1 MHSSILAWRI
11 LWTEETGKLQY
22 MGLQRVEHNFQ
33 MFKLHLKKEE
43 EPDQIS
49 NIHWIIKKARE
60 FQKNIYFCFT
70 DYTKALVW
78 ITTNLKIL
86 KDMGIPDHL
95 TCFLDFPGCSDGKA
109 SSYNAGDPGSIPGSG
124 KSPKERNGNPLQNSC
139 LENPMDEEPGRLPHT
154 VSQRIGCDW
163 LTSLSLSASWKVC
176 MQVKKQQ
183 IEPDMKEE
191 TDSKLGKEYIKTVYC
206 HPT

>member
-1 MHSSILAWRI
+1 MAMHSSILAWRI

-124 KSPKERNGNPLQNSC
+124 KSPKEMVTHSRILAWKIPWTRS
-139 LENPMDEEPGRLPHT
+139 LEGYHIRCHKELDAT
-154 VSQRIGCDW
+154 DW
-163 LTSLSLSASWKVC
+163 LLFLYLLPEKSVC
-176 MQVKKQQ
+176 R
-183 IEPDMKEE
+183 
-191 TDSKLGKEYIKTVYC
+191 SRSSS
-206 HPT
+206 